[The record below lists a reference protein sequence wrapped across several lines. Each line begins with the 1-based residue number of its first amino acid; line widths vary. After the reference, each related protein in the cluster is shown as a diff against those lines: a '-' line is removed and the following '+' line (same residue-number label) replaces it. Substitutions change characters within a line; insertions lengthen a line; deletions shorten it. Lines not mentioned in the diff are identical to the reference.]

1 MKINLLNLHEGVNRF
16 NLCIDPEQ
24 LRIEENKD
32 ALSLF
37 NDKID
42 ADVEIQKFSD
52 KYFIKVGLA
61 TMSQLTC
68 DRCVVEYN
76 QNFRGKF
83 QLIYTKHASSQ
94 SSDDDYRF
102 LDEKVVEIDLSDDI
116 RENLLLMIPMKR
128 LCRED
133 CAGLCPTC
141 GANLNDEM
149 CHCTAEAIDPRWEKL
164 KNLKL

>member
-1 MKINLLNLHEGVNRF
+1 MKLNLLNLHEGVNRL
-16 NLCIDPEQ
+16 NLCIDPEK
-24 LRIEENKD
+24 LRSEEAD
-32 ALSLF
+32 EALSLF
-37 NDKID
+37 TNKID

-52 KYFIKVGLA
+52 KYFIKVGLTTA
-61 TMSQLTC
+61 SQLTC
-68 DRCVVEYN
+68 DRCLVEYD
-76 QNFRGKF
+76 QNFRTRF
-83 QLIYTKHASSQ
+83 QLVYSKHASSQ

-102 LDEKVVEIDLSDDI
+102 IDEKVVEIDLSDDI

-149 CHCTAEAIDPRWEKL
+149 CPCKAEAIDPRWEKL
-164 KNLKL
+164 KKLKL